1 LKEVIADM
9 EYRSFFD
16 EIESIVLRD
25 ELSKFL
31 GVNNTG
37 MIEITYLDIV
47 KMAGHSCATVAGAY
61 LMALKG
67 LRTLYIEEIPQ
78 RGEIKVEIKN
88 SPTEN
93 NAGVVGSILSN
104 ITGATT
110 DYGFGGIPGG
120 TFNRRGLLFYNV
132 PIDTE
137 VRLTRL
143 DTKKQIGMNYRP
155 GKVVNPGQILMS
167 AIGPDATPE
176 DKRTFPTRFQEMV
189 KTVFENRDTVIDVI
203 EQ

>member
-1 LKEVIADM
+1 MDM
-9 EYRSFFD
+9 EYQSFFD

-25 ELSKFL
+25 ELTEFL
-31 GVNNTG
+31 GVNKTG

-67 LRTLYIEEIPQ
+67 LRALYAEEIPQ

-88 SPTEN
+88 SPTEH
-93 NAGVVGSILSN
+93 NAGVVGSVLSN

-120 TFNRRGLLFYNV
+120 KFNRRGLLFDNV

-137 VRLTRL
+137 VRFTRL
-143 DTKKQIGMNYRP
+143 DTKKQIGINYHP

-167 AIGPDATPE
+167 AIGPDASPE
-176 DKRTFPTRFQEMV
+176 DKRTFPKRFQEMV
-189 KTVFENRDTVIDVI
+189 KTVFENRNAVIDVI